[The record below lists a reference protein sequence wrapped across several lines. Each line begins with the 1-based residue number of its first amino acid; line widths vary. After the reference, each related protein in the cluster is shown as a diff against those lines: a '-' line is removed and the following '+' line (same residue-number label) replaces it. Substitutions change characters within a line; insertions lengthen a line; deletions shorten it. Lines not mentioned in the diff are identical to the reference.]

1 MPRKLLASL
10 PLAVL
15 ALAAFAAPA
24 MAVAPTITSFTDP
37 PTDDVVVDCGSYQI
51 REVSTF
57 SARVIEYAY
66 AVYYAS
72 TPPLTARSTARIQP
86 GVVIGRE
93 HARTVRVIDGTLAK
107 ITGNRWHIVL
117 YGSGMSVH
125 DVGYIF
131 WDFATGEVF
140 AENGNHP
147 VRNGESQFQQ
157 PLRAVGR

>member
-1 MPRKLLASL
+1 VPRKLLASL

-57 SARVIEYAY
+57 SAKVIEYADGSRRVHATIDGSLY
-66 AVYYAS
+66 
-72 TPPLTARSTARIQP
+72 RSDQP

-93 HARTVRVIDGTLAK
+93 HARTVRAIDGTLAK

-147 VRNGESQFQQ
+147 VWNGEFDFSS
-157 PLRAVGR
+157 LCAL